1 MKIKSIK
8 KMKNI
13 GLLNEV
19 AYTNADL
26 FMYYNKNDAQNKCY
40 SKSLIKGNN
49 GTGKTTFANLLYSI
63 EKNDISILDKLKR
76 IDKNE
81 DIDVEIE
88 LEDGTI
94 VKYDNSSKQWINADK
109 IIIQVFNED
118 YIKDNINFDEFNKT
132 NKINGKYETPEVKIS
147 VEKNNY
153 ESSKKA
159 LDVNKKEQENLKE
172 ELEKIK
178 NSTNSDIANEFD
190 AYCKIDIN
198 LDMLNNVQ
206 NEEIEKGQLQNEIN
220 NKLEVFKKYKSAE
233 NFIMFSVVNISPID
247 DNVKNRMIELL
258 KYTENFTKISFI
270 DEILKESEEKRTWID
285 TGLTYIQQDNL
296 CPFCKKTL
304 DNNTIV
310 EKYKTYKDS
319 KIKENEVALNKCKS
333 YFKQFIE
340 NKKLISELNIKILPY
355 ISMLK
360 EKEINLDANKLET
373 IVDDI
378 VAIIDRKL
386 NDMQSA
392 IDEERLDKLNNY
404 IKDLKIELEN
414 LNKINKQATEIN
426 KKMSNAKK
434 QLTELRKDIKNLK
447 IQEFMNNNLE
457 KINVLLNL
465 KNNQINL
472 NKQFKEAEKLYKKKL
487 LDSDIVT
494 KEINDWLKFF
504 GLDKYV
510 IDNKF
515 NLNYANNVINNK
527 MFILSTGEIS
537 IITFSYFLTTLTTGL
552 TNEEKEKLV
561 IIIDDPVNSVD
572 YNKIYS
578 FATAIRN
585 IQSKI
590 KQNNQPQLFCLTH
603 NILLYKILVQSNFL
617 KNKNA
622 GIFELYKDNGSL
634 SIRKNTHT
642 KDTIFINYL
651 KSIINIAI
659 DENNNLE
666 IEKVMIYNCIRTVL
680 ENFKYLLNP
689 EYSEN
694 GDDGTIK
701 EFFELSD
708 DEYSKLDYIIN
719 HNSHNEP
726 ELSCEPW
733 FDEELLKNCCVIISN
748 MVKKKYS
755 KLHEY
760 CIKEEEIK

>member
-1 MKIKSIK
+1 
-8 KMKNI
+8 
-13 GLLNEV
+13 
-19 AYTNADL
+19 
-26 FMYYNKNDAQNKCY
+26 
-40 SKSLIKGNN
+40 
-49 GTGKTTFANLLYSI
+49 
-63 EKNDISILDKLKR
+63 
-76 IDKNE
+76 
-81 DIDVEIE
+81 
-88 LEDGTI
+88 
-94 VKYDNSSKQWINADK
+94 
-109 IIIQVFNED
+109 
-118 YIKDNINFDEFNKT
+118 
-132 NKINGKYETPEVKIS
+132 
-147 VEKNNY
+147 
-153 ESSKKA
+153 
-159 LDVNKKEQENLKE
+159 
-172 ELEKIK
+172 
-178 NSTNSDIANEFD
+178 
-190 AYCKIDIN
+190 
-198 LDMLNNVQ
+198 
-206 NEEIEKGQLQNEIN
+206 
-220 NKLEVFKKYKSAE
+220 
-233 NFIMFSVVNISPID
+233 
-247 DNVKNRMIELL
+247 
-258 KYTENFTKISFI
+258 
-270 DEILKESEEKRTWID
+270 
-285 TGLTYIQQDNL
+285 
-296 CPFCKKTL
+296 
-304 DNNTIV
+304 
-310 EKYKTYKDS
+310 
-319 KIKENEVALNKCKS
+319 
-333 YFKQFIE
+333 
-340 NKKLISELNIKILPY
+340 
-355 ISMLK
+355 
-360 EKEINLDANKLET
+360 
-373 IVDDI
+373 
-378 VAIIDRKL
+378 
-386 NDMQSA
+386 
-392 IDEERLDKLNNY
+392 
-404 IKDLKIELEN
+404 
-414 LNKINKQATEIN
+414 
-426 KKMSNAKK
+426 
-434 QLTELRKDIKNLK
+434 
-447 IQEFMNNNLE
+447 MNNNFE

-487 LDSDIVT
+487 LDSDIVI
-494 KEINDWLKFF
+494 KEINDQLKFF

-527 MFILSTGEIS
+527 MFILSIGEIS

-590 KQNNQPQLFCLTH
+590 KQNNQPQLFVLTH
-603 NILLYKILVQSNFL
+603 NILLYNILVQSNFL

-694 GDDGTIK
+694 GDDETIK

-708 DEYSKLDYIIN
+708 DEYLKLDYIIN

-733 FDEELLKNCCVIISN
+733 FDEELLKNCCVIISD